1 MKITIEITKEE
12 KLGLAALALEKNTTP
27 EKLVQQFVSE
37 VTGSLRSNGSDERM
51 YAEQW
56 LNRTLHRWEEMTNK
70 ERNKME
76 RLQSAAY
83 SERRRRDAAWRV
95 KHLIPLLASGSAPA
109 AIPGPA

>member
-1 MKITIEITKEE
+1 MKLTIEITKEE
-12 KLGLAALALEKNTTP
+12 QLGLKALAIEKNTTP

-37 VTGSLRSNGSDERM
+37 VTGSLRSNGSDERE

-83 SERRRRDAAWRV
+83 RERRRRDAAWRV
-95 KHLIPLLASGSAPA
+95 KHLIPLLAA
-109 AIPGPA
+109 ATAATPGPV